1 MKPNKQEPAPSNY
14 PGSEQDSGWNFADVS
29 VEASSPD
36 KPSLRSKIGK
46 LVVTFTDRFKEKYTD
61 GPGKSP
67 DDQDRCGSTSLDD
80 LIETTL
86 TPQQQYEA
94 RVTADKLAR
103 AIARGKGISSER
115 LAKRV
120 AAMEQSVRDCTIK
133 RALALSQNK
142 YARDPDELNVKVGFF
157 KDMTINRVTEF
168 MTNHRLFL
176 ENYDGLA
183 ETTASF
189 LEKLPYLPMSVDEA
203 PYAYFV
209 NGSLNDEKVSKQV
222 KSELEKRGSE
232 LDVSTI
238 SQDIIIDNFRSE
250 PRDTRNLADFVKGL
264 KNIGC
269 DIASNDIFIEDC
281 IDSSIV
287 DDFHPDT
294 IPLQD
299 NLYRAGLINDDNIGR
314 LYDRLI
320 KDCSE
325 YSSARNMHGLSLSLC
340 PDSEVTR
347 YWRQFRRTSQ
357 VGITSPSDRG
367 ITTESYTRSFRYLLD
382 RVDQVHDNSDFGK
395 YFRNGIPGQQYYN
408 RLQGSPLLTND
419 NEVRKFVSCLG
430 DMPLTPEIYS
440 ILGQSQVK
448 ALDMYKE
455 WNEKRSPQYLP
466 RAGRSV
472 LFYRYR

>member
-14 PGSEQDSGWNFADVS
+14 PGSEQDSGWNFTDIS
-29 VEASSPD
+29 VEAGSPD
-36 KPSLRSKIGK
+36 RPSLRSKIGEM
-46 LVVTFTDRFKEKYTD
+46 VVTFADRFKEKYTD

-86 TPQQQYEA
+86 APQQQHEA
-94 RVTADKLAR
+94 RVTADKLAQ

-133 RALALSQNK
+133 QTLALSQNK
-142 YARDPDELNVKVGFF
+142 YARDPDELNVEVGFF

-222 KSELEKRGSE
+222 KSELEKKGSE
-232 LDVSTI
+232 PDVSTI

-250 PRDTRNLADFVKGL
+250 PRDTENLADFVKGL

-281 IDSSIV
+281 INSSIV

-299 NLYRAGLINDDNIGR
+299 NLYRAGLINNDNIGR

-320 KDCSE
+320 KDRSE

-357 VGITSPSDRG
+357 VGITSPSDHG

-382 RVDQVHDNSDFGK
+382 CVDQVHDNSDFGK
-395 YFRNGIPGQQYYN
+395 YFRNGIPGQQYYD
-408 RLQGSPLLTND
+408 RLRGSPL
-419 NEVRKFVSCLG
+419 
-430 DMPLTPEIYS
+430 
-440 ILGQSQVK
+440 
-448 ALDMYKE
+448 
-455 WNEKRSPQYLP
+455 
-466 RAGRSV
+466 
-472 LFYRYR
+472 